1 MAVERTTGDFGGR
14 LREARERRGMSLRQ
28 IADATKI
35 SVSVLEALE
44 RNDISRL
51 PGGIFGRAFVRSYAV
66 EVGLD
71 PELIIQAFL
80 AQFPHDS
87 IIAGHPAS
95 RHVEHAVAAPNTHPP
110 LSAVVAVLTVS
121 ILLAGAVVHFDVW
134 RILTSYAAPLWTIQ
148 NWRLPAWR
156 PEAQGS
162 APAVSSDSP
171 GGASPQQLSE
181 PAPLEHPAQ
190 VQAPAS
196 QPADT
201 TASDDR
207 LTVRLSVLRPCW
219 VSATV
224 DGRKAIERLLQI
236 GEEQTINVRRE
247 IILTAADAGAL
258 ALTLNGDRA
267 KPLGNLGE
275 VVTARLNLT
284 NFREFLAR

>member
-1 MAVERTTGDFGGR
+1 
-14 LREARERRGMSLRQ
+14 MSLRQ

-35 SVSVLEALE
+35 SLGVLEALE

-71 PELIIQAFL
+71 PERTIHDFL
-80 AQFPHDS
+80 AQFPHES
-87 IIAGHPAS
+87 ITAGHPAS
-95 RHVEHAVAAPNTHPP
+95 RQVETSVAISNTHPP

-121 ILLAGAVVHFDVW
+121 ILLAGAAVRFDAW
-134 RILTSYAAPLWTIQ
+134 RILTSYSAPFWTIQ

-156 PEAQGS
+156 PEAPRS
-162 APAVSSDSP
+162 APSVSSDP
-171 GGASPQQLSE
+171 F
-181 PAPLEHPAQ
+181 
-190 VQAPAS
+190 
-196 QPADT
+196 T
-201 TASDDR
+201 TANPGQTGEPGAPPPDPPPAVDPVPQPTATDAPGDR